1 MMKNLKI
8 KLFSFIALFISV
20 TFLSC
25 SNDNE
30 TIQNNSSNKNVETF
44 LKSFYNQDF
53 QLGKSVETTS
63 KGALSHLSKTTEFEN
78 FIVTEVF
85 VGEDTRARGYI
96 ITDKNTENLV
106 YFLDVDRIEY
116 KITAVELDINE
127 TKLFHDINELD
138 EYLSTDGFDLIKIV
152 EDPEFEL
159 PEDGTVSFRVRYSY
173 GAPFTGNDGNCYQGV
188 YQATYFLGIRFTK
201 VTVVQNEN
209 GSKAYVPC
217 GTSYQP

>member
-1 MMKNLKI
+1 MVNDSISDMLTRIRNASIAKKATVFIPYTRMNQQIAQILEKEGFIHTKI
-8 KLFSFIALFISV
+8 LAYSAKYAS
-20 TFLSC
+20 
-25 SNDNE
+25 
-30 TIQNNSSNKNVETF
+30 
-44 LKSFYNQDF
+44 SFYGPFRDALGSSQN
-53 QLGKSVETTS
+53 LGK
-63 KGALSHLSKTTEFEN
+63 A
-78 FIVTEVF
+78 
-85 VGEDTRARGYI
+85 
-96 ITDKNTENLV
+96 DKNSYQMDPANTDEALTE
-106 YFLDVDRIEY
+106 
-116 KITAVELDINE
+116 VELDINE

-201 VTVVQNEN
+201 VTAVQNEN
-209 GSKAYVPC
+209 GSNAYVPC